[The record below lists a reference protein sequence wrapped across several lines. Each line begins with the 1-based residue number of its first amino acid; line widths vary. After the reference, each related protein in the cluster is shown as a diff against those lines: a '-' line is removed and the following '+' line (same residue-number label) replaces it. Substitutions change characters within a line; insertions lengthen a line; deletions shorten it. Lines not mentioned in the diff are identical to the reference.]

1 MLAKS
6 KANKRGEKKAR
17 WAIFFPFGKGSAKL
31 RAWKQALQQ
40 VLDSGNAKIK
50 MDVAPA
56 ASASVILVW
65 PHPVTVY
72 SAYGLVQKAQ
82 KQDPSLETLGMPRA
96 VDDPPVEDPPVEE
109 AAPAENP
116 PKRRCMGKKASK
128 EALPATA
135 VISATATSAISA
147 TATVPPAAPATVPAV
162 SAIAIDSAASATA
175 IVSAASATATAPAA
189 ALEFFPDSHLLSLKL
204 EHVCIRLQHPEL
216 EAEPTAYSIDWK
228 KPLGRGDVGRV
239 YACHARNVPTPLAIK
254 ICDDNKEQMM
264 EVIRFSA
271 VQGLPCLIKLL
282 DVIYVNGGPGLHQRP
297 SCGMVFERFDSDA
310 RQFMNIQH
318 FKTAGIRHILRC
330 VATALEH
337 MHQRGIAHADL
348 KPANILLR
356 GTASFQDGWRRLL
369 EPASGAAADSG
380 SAAASASGAAAASA
394 SAAAIP
400 RERAEVTYQVPA
412 LFEVRG
418 VETRI
423 PLPHLQFQPP
433 PVETFTPHFKFQPP
447 PVETFTPH
455 PKFQPPPVET
465 FTPPP
470 KVSTTPG

>member
-6 KANKRGEKKAR
+6 REEKRGEKKAR
-17 WAIFFPFGKGSAKL
+17 WAIFFPFGKGGSAKL

-40 VLDSGNAKIK
+40 VLDSGSAKIK

-135 VISATATSAISA
+135 A

-310 RQFMNIQH
+310 RQFMKIQH

-330 VATALEH
+330 VAKALEH
-337 MHQRGIAHADL
+337 MHQRGIVHADL

-447 PVETFTPH
+447 PVETFTP
-455 PKFQPPPVET
+455 
-465 FTPPP
+465 PP